1 LPDIVEAYIGA
12 IFIDSGFN
20 YSVVQAFFDKH
31 IRPFFVDMTI
41 YDSFANNHPTTVLH
55 HSLSQ
60 IYGCQAYQL
69 LCEQVD
75 SNVIGGKP
83 KVMAGLMVHRT
94 LVASVVGESGRYAK
108 ERVSKMANSELHGL
122 TIKEFRHK
130 FECGCVVSEEAE
142 PEGAIATTVLHTE
155 VEKLDAVAPTMQGS
169 DTDSADVEM
178 IVDEVI
184 Y

>member
-1 LPDIVEAYIGA
+1 MPDIVEAYIGA
-12 IFIDSGFN
+12 IFIDSDFN

-41 YDSFANNHPTTVLH
+41 YDSFANNHPTTLLH

-108 ERVSKMANSELHGL
+108 EKASKMANSELHGL
-122 TIKEFRHK
+122 TIKEFKHK
-130 FECGCVVSEEAE
+130 FECDCVASENMVMEFS
-142 PEGAIATTVLHTE
+142 GATGVVETE
-155 VEKLDAVAPTMQGS
+155 LGKSNAVAARMEAS
-169 DTDSADVEM
+169 DTDFTDVEM